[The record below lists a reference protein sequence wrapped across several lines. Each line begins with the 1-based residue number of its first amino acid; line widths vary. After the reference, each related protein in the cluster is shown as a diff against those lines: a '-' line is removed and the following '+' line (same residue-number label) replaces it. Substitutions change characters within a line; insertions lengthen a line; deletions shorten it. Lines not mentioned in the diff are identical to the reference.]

1 MPDEPVSATPAAA
14 TPTAETPVTQ
24 SAPSTILSGAGNPA
38 TPAAAQPATTAT
50 PSSFKLY
57 GDDGKPNADFV
68 NTFPEQYKGARAFF
82 GKYANAEQAAKGLEE
97 LQYFAG
103 QKTLT
108 RPAADAPK
116 EVQDAFVARLRA
128 ANGAPEKPE
137 DYGIKAPAEMPE
149 GMTWDDA
156 TAGEFGKL
164 AHKYAANPEFVKEAL
179 ALQTGMVAKQMSAY
193 QEQQAKALQEADSML
208 TKEFGDK
215 RNQALSRTVQYAQS
229 IGIDINDPAVGNNAK
244 LIIALHKAS
253 QQIDESKFIPA
264 THPSDVASIQSQ
276 MDELAKKSI
285 EAGNKG
291 DYAAAKNY
299 DAQLQQIARTQS
311 SRKR

>member
-1 MPDEPVSATPAAA
+1 MPDATISAPPAAA
-14 TPTAETPVTQ
+14 TPIAETPATP
-24 SAPSTILSGAGNPA
+24 SAPSTILSGAGTPA
-38 TPAAAQPATTAT
+38 TPSAAQPAT

-57 GDDGKPNADFV
+57 GEDGKPNADFV

-116 EVQDAFVARLRA
+116 DVQDAFVARLRA

-179 ALQTGMVAKQMSAY
+179 ALQTGMVAKQIEAY
-193 QEQQAKALQEADSML
+193 QEQQAKALQEADSAL

-264 THPSDVASIQSQ
+264 TNPSDVASVQQQ
-276 MDELAKKSI
+276 MDALAKKSI

>member
-1 MPDEPVSATPAAA
+1 MPDAPVSATPAAA
-14 TPTAETPVTQ
+14 PTAETPATP
-24 SAPSTILSGAGNPA
+24 SAPSTILSGAGTPA
-38 TPAAAQPATTAT
+38 TPSAAQPSTTAT

-57 GDDGKPNADFV
+57 GEDGKPNADFV
-68 NTFPEQYKGARAFF
+68 NAFPEQYKGARAFF

-116 EVQDAFVARLRA
+116 DVQDAFAARLRA

-137 DYGIKAPAEMPE
+137 DYGIKAPEKMPE

-164 AHKYAANPEFVKEAL
+164 AYKYAANPEFVKEAI
-179 ALQTGMVAKQMSAY
+179 ALQTGMVAKQIEAY

-264 THPSDVASIQSQ
+264 THPSDAANVQQQIS
-276 MDELAKKSI
+276 ELGKKAI
-285 EAGNKG
+285 EAQTKG
-291 DYAAAKNY
+291 DM
-299 DAQLQQIARTQS
+299 DAYKLFSGQQRDLIKVQS
-311 SRKR
+311 HNRR

>member
-1 MPDEPVSATPAAA
+1 MPDATVSAPPA
-14 TPTAETPVTQ
+14 TPPVETSVTQ
-24 SAPSTILSGAGNPA
+24 SAPSTILSGAGTPPA
-38 TPAAAQPATTAT
+38 PSAAQPAT

-57 GDDGKPNADFV
+57 GEDGKPNADFV

-116 EVQDAFVARLRA
+116 DVQDAFAARLRA

-137 DYGIKAPAEMPE
+137 DYGIKAPEKMPE

-164 AHKYAANPEFVKEAL
+164 AYKYAANPEFVKEAI
-179 ALQTGMVAKQMSAY
+179 ALQTGMVAKQIEAY
-193 QEQQAKALQEADSML
+193 QEQQAKA
-208 TKEFGDK
+208 
-215 RNQALSRTVQYAQS
+215 
-229 IGIDINDPAVGNNAK
+229 
-244 LIIALHKAS
+244 
-253 QQIDESKFIPA
+253 
-264 THPSDVASIQSQ
+264 
-276 MDELAKKSI
+276 
-285 EAGNKG
+285 
-291 DYAAAKNY
+291 
-299 DAQLQQIARTQS
+299 
-311 SRKR
+311 

>member
-1 MPDEPVSATPAAA
+1 MPDATVSATPAAL
-14 TPTAETPVTQ
+14 TAETPATPP
-24 SAPSTILSGAGNPA
+24 APSTILSGAGTPA
-38 TPAAAQPATTAT
+38 APAAAQPAT

-57 GDDGKPNADFV
+57 GEDGKPNADFV

-116 EVQDAFVARLRA
+116 DVQDAFAARLRA

-137 DYGIKAPAEMPE
+137 DYGIKAPETMPE

-164 AHKYAANPEFVKEAL
+164 AHKYAVNPEFVKEAL
-179 ALQTGMVAKQMSAY
+179 ALQTGMVAKQMEAY

-215 RNQALSRTVQYAQS
+215 RNQALSRTVQYAKS

-264 THPSDVASIQSQ
+264 THPSDAANVQQQIS
-276 MDELAKKSI
+276 ELGKKAI
-285 EAGNKG
+285 EAQTKG
-291 DYAAAKNY
+291 DM
-299 DAQLQQIARTQS
+299 DAYKLFSGQQRDLIKVQS
-311 SRKR
+311 HNRR

>member
-1 MPDEPVSATPAAA
+1 MPDAPVSATPTAAPTAA
-14 TPTAETPVTQ
+14 TPPTQ
-24 SAPSTILSGAGNPA
+24 PSAPSTILSGAGTPA
-38 TPAAAQPATTAT
+38 TPTAAQPST

-57 GDDGKPNADFV
+57 GEDGKPNADFV

-116 EVQDAFVARLRA
+116 DVQDAFVARLRA

-179 ALQTGMVAKQMSAY
+179 ALQTGMVAKQMEAY
-193 QEQQAKALQEADSML
+193 QEQQAKALQEADSTL

-264 THPSDVASIQSQ
+264 THPSDAANVQQQIS
-276 MDELAKKSI
+276 ELGKKAI
-285 EAGNKG
+285 EAQTKG
-291 DYAAAKNY
+291 DM
-299 DAQLQQIARTQS
+299 DAYKLFSGQQRDLIKVQS
-311 SRKR
+311 HKR

>member
-1 MPDEPVSATPAAA
+1 MPDATVSAPPAAPA
-14 TPTAETPVTQ
+14 AETPSTQ
-24 SAPSTILSGAGNPA
+24 SAPSTILSGAGTPA
-38 TPAAAQPATTAT
+38 TPPAAQPAT

-57 GDDGKPNADFV
+57 GEDGKPNADFV
-68 NTFPEQYKGARAFF
+68 NAFPEQYKGARAFF

-116 EVQDAFVARLRA
+116 DVQDAFAARLRA

-164 AHKYAANPEFVKEAL
+164 AYKYAANPEFVKEAI
-179 ALQTGMVAKQMSAY
+179 ALQTGMVAKQIEAY
-193 QEQQAKALQEADSML
+193 KEQQAKALQEADSML

-264 THPSDVASIQSQ
+264 THPSDAANVQQQIS
-276 MDELAKKSI
+276 ELGKKAI
-285 EAGNKG
+285 EAQTKG
-291 DYAAAKNY
+291 DM
-299 DAQLQQIARTQS
+299 DAYKLFSSQQRDLIKVQS
-311 SRKR
+311 RNRR